1 MSESCKKKR
10 SVGLICAFQ
19 RGSPLRKAQKHQA
32 QRELNRQK
40 GTAQLQSAG
49 SGVCGM
55 GGKAYDFLMAVRAF
69 PKFLARA
76 LPKSES
82 SKTLIESAANK
93 RGLSKTLDG
102 TLKEGAHDMRVFGLG
117 FLRSLA
123 TKDDYGLLRCI
134 WWRVVE
140 YFECVGR

>member
-1 MSESCKKKR
+1 
-10 SVGLICAFQ
+10 
-19 RGSPLRKAQKHQA
+19 
-32 QRELNRQK
+32 
-40 GTAQLQSAG
+40 
-49 SGVCGM
+49 M
-55 GGKAYDFLMAVRAF
+55 GGKPYDFLMAVRAF

-117 FLRSLA
+117 FLRSVA

-134 WWRVVE
+134 LGGRVVE
-140 YFECVGR
+140 YFDCVCVCVCVCVYVCEFAVWVPYQAT

>member
-1 MSESCKKKR
+1 
-10 SVGLICAFQ
+10 
-19 RGSPLRKAQKHQA
+19 
-32 QRELNRQK
+32 
-40 GTAQLQSAG
+40 
-49 SGVCGM
+49 M

-69 PKFLARA
+69 PKFVARA

-102 TLKEGAHDMRVFGLG
+102 TLKEGAHDMRIFGLG

-134 WWRVVE
+134 
-140 YFECVGR
+140 